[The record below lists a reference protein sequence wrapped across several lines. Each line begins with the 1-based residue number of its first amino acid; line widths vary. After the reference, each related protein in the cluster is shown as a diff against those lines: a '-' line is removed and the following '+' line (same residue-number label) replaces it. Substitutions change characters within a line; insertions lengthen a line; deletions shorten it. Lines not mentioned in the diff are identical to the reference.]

1 MTREMTALTDLIGKG
16 QVERLKQ
23 FEDDFNCITGLN
35 IAGRWFILTYDGEY
49 IDFDSFDALRAEIE
63 RLGEEW

>member
-1 MTREMTALTDLIGKG
+1 MTKGMAALIGLIGKG

-35 IAGRWFILTYDGEY
+35 IAGKWFILTFDGKY